1 MVLHSFPA
9 RVNPAVAGPEE
20 AKNLAGRNGFRLIR
34 SVERR
39 LSLELIALVSL
50 GKEKSAS
57 GGYELYGLLITICL
71 RRLAHFKLRR
81 DFLDLRCLLCH
92 RCQEGGHPGF

>member
-1 MVLHSFPA
+1 MVLRFFPR

-20 AKNLAGRNGFRLIR
+20 AKNLAGKGLPPDSDPFNDAE
-34 SVERR
+34 S
-39 LSLELIALVSL
+39 
-50 GKEKSAS
+50 GKLLPAWQGKIV
-57 GGYELYGLLITICL
+57 GYESLRIIEHHLP